1 MSAQPAEP
9 QPEHGVIRVGTSE
22 AVVVP
27 IEDYL
32 RLRAIERHASA
43 DEIEEAEIEAA
54 VEAHERW
61 VAAGRPGARS
71 HDEVMGELLAPSGG
85 WDPANP
91 A

>member
-9 QPEHGVIRVGTSE
+9 QPEHDVIRVGTSE

-27 IEDYL
+27 MEDYL

-43 DEIEEAEIEAA
+43 TEIEEAEIDAA
-54 VEAHERW
+54 IEAHERW
-61 VAAGRPGARS
+61 TAAGCPGEMT
-71 HDEVMGELLAPSGG
+71 HDDVMGELLAPSGG
-85 WDPANP
+85 WAPASR